1 MLGELISA
9 SLSSFQLCLLHD
21 TGFLPGFL
29 GFFLLAGGAFASHHV
44 RDPTNVPKRAAKAVS
59 AEETTPGGA
68 DFRTTHWS
76 LVLRAGQGSSPETE
90 DALEK
95 LCRTYWYP
103 LYVYV
108 RRQGHGPHDAQDLT
122 QEFFARLLRLHSLE
136 AVAPHKGKFR
146 TFLLAS
152 LKHFLADAGD
162 AARAVKRSNGQ
173 PILSLDDDTAERRY
187 RLEPA
192 TGESPEVLYDR
203 RWVLALLEQALDR
216 LREEYAAAGKAL
228 HFEQM
233 KAFLE
238 APPIAGDYD
247 RVAAALGLN
256 SGAVAVAVHRLRQRY
271 RDLVRAEIAQTVASP
286 EELADELRHL
296 FGR

>member
-1 MLGELISA
+1 MFIHRAQDGSQSNGGRLLNSYTA
-9 SLSSFQLCLLHD
+9 FVHLCLPEGAIALYSVCDLMNAPSRSAKTVSSGD
-21 TGFLPGFL
+21 TVSE
-29 GFFLLAGGAFASHHV
+29 GA
-44 RDPTNVPKRAAKAVS
+44 N
-59 AEETTPGGA
+59 
-68 DFRTTHWS
+68 FRTTHWS
-76 LVLRAGQGSSPETE
+76 VVLRAGQVSSSEAA

-122 QEFFARLLRLHSLE
+122 QEFFARLLRLNSLE
-136 AVAPHKGKFR
+136 SVAPHKGKFR

-152 LKHFLADAGD
+152 LKHYLADARD
-162 AARAVKRSNGQ
+162 AAQAAKRGSGQ
-173 PILSLDDDTAERRY
+173 PVLSLDDDTAEQRY

-192 TGESPEVLYDR
+192 TDDSPEVLYDR
-203 RWVLALLEQALDR
+203 RWVLAMLEQALGR
-216 LREEYAAAGKAL
+216 LRQEYIAAGKTL
-228 HFEQM
+228 QFEQM

-238 APPIAGDYD
+238 GPPVDGDYD

-271 RDLVRAEIAQTVASP
+271 RDLVRGEIAQTVASP
-286 EELADELRHL
+286 QELADELRHL